1 MPAPP
6 FSLVIEIG
14 LHSHCFGSP
23 LNIVLSES
31 DGVCMSI
38 AKTVATSFRA
48 QTSRPRLLFVVAFAW
63 LCVCAGRLR
72 MRLTRRRVRRNRVWT
87 EWQSFWAVV

>member
-38 AKTVATSFRA
+38 AKPWL
-48 QTSRPRLLFVVAFAW
+48 PRFVRKHQDQDCCSSSP
-63 LCVCAGRLR
+63 LPGCVCVRAGC
-72 MRLTRRRVRRNRVWT
+72 
-87 EWQSFWAVV
+87 ECG